1 MRSVALPGHEDWVR
15 ALAFCTPTP
24 STGTPA
30 DDQLILASGSLDG
43 TIRLWNIEA
52 QESPQVAKSP
62 NDGNASMRALS
73 DDLLDA
79 FEASL
84 ADPTEG
90 EEGGR
95 QISLKRHI
103 LTVKSKELG
112 CVSSL
117 CLSWD
122 YMTKCR
128 KAPNST
134 P

>member
-1 MRSVALPGHEDWVR
+1 MYSVALPGHEDWVG
-15 ALAFCTPTP
+15 ALAFRTLTP
-24 STGTPA
+24 STGTLA
-30 DDQLILASGSLDG
+30 NDQFILASGSQDG

-52 QESPQVAKSP
+52 HESPQVAKSQ
-62 NDGNASMRALS
+62 NGGNASKQVLR

-79 FEASL
+79 FEVLL

-103 LTVKSKELG
+103 FTVKSKDLG
-112 CVSSL
+112 CVFSL
-117 CLSWD
+117 CLPWD
-122 YMTKCR
+122 YMTECQN
-128 KAPNST
+128 APNSI